1 MAEIKNV
8 ICDYLF
14 CFIGGIMEI
23 AYTPESVEI
32 YKNCGILEC
41 SRKVNGL
48 RMSTS

>member
-8 ICDYLF
+8 TCDYLF

-32 YKNCGILEC
+32 YKTVVSLSVPEK
-41 SRKVNGL
+41 S
-48 RMSTS
+48 MD